1 MTEVTATGRK
11 PWRTADPWRDTDVI
25 DERGPR
31 FNQAITGIVALVG
44 SLFGWPLAWALMSA
58 QLLIGLTLGRRFCL
72 PCLAYFELVQ
82 PRFGEGR
89 LEDSRPPRL
98 ANMMGSAILGAAALS
113 WWLGAP
119 ALGTALAVLVSA
131 LALLAA
137 STGFCA
143 GCEIYRLS
151 ARLRGISPRHHGQID
166 TADLDGPWD
175 SPAYVEFT
183 HPLCSECREWEER
196 LSTEPEPL
204 LKLDVSDRPDLARK
218 YGVAVVPTVLRVAPD
233 GAVLERLAP

>member
-1 MTEVTATGRK
+1 M
-11 PWRTADPWRDTDVI
+11 RTADPWRDTDVI
-25 DERGPR
+25 DERAPR
-31 FNQAITGIVALVG
+31 FNQAVTGTIALLGAV
-44 SLFGWPLAWALMSA
+44 FGWPLAWALMAA
-58 QLLIGLTLGRRFCL
+58 QLLVGLTLGRRFCL
-72 PCLAYFELVQ
+72 PCLAYYELVQ

-98 ANMMGSAILGAAALS
+98 ANAMGVAFLGGAAAA

-119 ALGTALAVLVSA
+119 WLGTVLGLLVAA

-143 GCEIYRLS
+143 GCEIYRLT
-151 ARLRGISPRHHGQID
+151 ARLRGISPRHHGRIEIE
-166 TADLDGPWD
+166 DLDGID
-175 SPAYVEFT
+175 GRSAYVEFT
-183 HPLCSECREWEER
+183 HPLCSECREWERR
-196 LSTEPEPL
+196 LGAKPEPL